1 MGRVER
7 LLLNFCKNRAWT
19 SEDQMTRKRI
29 IMKKPMAPSDQK
41 ILSQKLLSD
50 NVWRCFYRRHPDA
63 MLEAKGWSRT
73 VARLLAQ
80 FEAEDAAAAAMHAFE
95 GVLNGAR

>member
-29 IMKKPMAPSDQK
+29 IMKKPMEPSDQK
-41 ILSQKLLSD
+41 ILDQKLLSD
-50 NVWRCFYRRHPDA
+50 NLCRCFYRRRPHA
-63 MLEAKGWSRT
+63 MREASVWSRT
-73 VARLLAQ
+73 AEGLLRQ
-80 FEAEDAAAAAMHAFE
+80 FEAEDAAKAAADAIE
-95 GVLNGAR
+95 GVLNGAL